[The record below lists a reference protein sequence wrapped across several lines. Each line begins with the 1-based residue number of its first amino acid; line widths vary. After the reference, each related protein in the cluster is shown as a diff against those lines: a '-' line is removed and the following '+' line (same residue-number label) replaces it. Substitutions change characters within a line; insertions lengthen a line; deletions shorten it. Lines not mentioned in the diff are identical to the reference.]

1 MPGEIVDPGD
11 ATERSPLLGGDPNGG
26 TCQDP
31 EAASPGA
38 YAASDPDLLDD
49 GGALERVVSTA
60 EDTGLPGPAIG
71 GGGGG
76 GAGAEG
82 GAESRAAAAAMH
94 GLNMKVLI
102 PAIGIGVY
110 LCALDQLL
118 AVATYARIGS
128 DLEALNSTSWIATAY
143 FLTLTSFQPLYGKL
157 SDIFGRKECLLFSY
171 LVFGLGCLGCGL
183 AQDMNQMII
192 ARAIGGIGGGG
203 MNSVVSILLTDLVP
217 LRERG
222 LWQGYINIIFALG
235 TSTGAPLGGLLADS
249 VGWRWS
255 FIGQT
260 PICLVAFIAVY
271 VVLKLPRVDHSHWR
285 EKLAKVDFLGAAC
298 LIAAVFCL
306 LLALDS
312 GPNQGWGETS
322 TVAALAATPVLF
334 AAFILV
340 EVRVASHPFAPG
352 HIIFDRSLFAC
363 YACNF
368 FGSAGQMAVWFFLP
382 LLYQTYFSMTAVQA
396 GIQFIPG
403 SISGVCGSLGAGF
416 LIKRTGRYYWLTVAS
431 HAVMLSSCITLVLFS
446 GLLTDSKA
454 GTTVG
459 LSLMSFGVGAAL
471 TTTLVAL
478 ISNAAQGDT
487 AVVIACSYLFRSL
500 GSAIGVSLMSALLQQ
515 VLRMQLAAR
524 LGDGDE
530 AARIGERVRESLD
543 FIKEL
548 GPELAAIV
556 RDCYR
561 IAVSA
566 VFGGNA
572 VPVGLA
578 FAAAFYIREKRMAK

>member
-1 MPGEIVDPGD
+1 MPGEIVGLGD

-82 GAESRAAAAAMH
+82 GAESQAAAAAMH

-312 GPNQGWGETS
+312 GPNKGWGETS
-322 TVAALAATPVLF
+322 TVVALAATPVLF

-340 EVRVASHPFAPG
+340 EW
-352 HIIFDRSLFAC
+352 L
-363 YACNF
+363 
-368 FGSAGQMAVWFFLP
+368 FLP

-403 SISGVCGSLGAGF
+403 SISGVCGSLSAGF
-416 LIKRTGRYYWLTVAS
+416 LIKRTGRYYWLTVGS
-431 HAVMLSSCITLVLFS
+431 HAVMLFSCITLVLFS

-578 FAAAFYIREKRMAK
+578 FVAAFYIREKRMAK